1 MAVRATPWRVALA
14 LALTGLGL
22 AHAPLHIVVGPTKAF
37 PGQHFVNVIAGVY
50 LGPLWAAGVAAL
62 IGSIRFALNL
72 GTIYA
77 FPGGIP
83 GALLVG
89 LGAAALARSG
99 RDPRLAGILEP
110 IGTLGIGFPLAL
122 YAFAPIVGHFEAWMA
137 QLSVVA
143 LGWAASTGI
152 GTAAG
157 LAALGVLWRAGFRP
171 PTLLHANRRGG

>member
-1 MAVRATPWRVALA
+1 MRATQWRVALA

-22 AHAPLHIVVGPTKAF
+22 ALGPLVIPVGPTKAF

-62 IGSIRFALNL
+62 IGTIRYILNW

-83 GALLVG
+83 GAFLVG
-89 LGAAALARSG
+89 LGAMLLARAG
-99 RDPRLAGILEP
+99 RDPRPAGLLEP
-110 IGTLGIGFPLAL
+110 VGTLGIGFPLAL
-122 YAFAPIVGHFEAWMA
+122 YAFAPIAGHYETWMA

-152 GTAAG
+152 GTTAG
-157 LAALGVLWRAGFRP
+157 IAALGVLWRAGFRP
-171 PTLLHANRRGG
+171 PTLLHAGRRRG